1 MDERFQTEVAGLK
14 RSWMRHDRATL
25 REYLVRD
32 VEDPRINVQSIL
44 TRHFLIRAL
53 LGERF
58 AAVMQQELHF
68 ALLMN
73 WLLKLRKAPAGSCQL
88 DGVLDALLQ
97 DRSNAG
103 GLEIPPFL
111 SETFAAPATANYLY
125 DLLSWAAVQTADVPI
140 SDDVMST
147 FQTIWRELLG
157 REHSERI
164 SVLEPACGSANDY
177 RFIDS
182 YGIARLTNY
191 AGFDLCEKNIC
202 NAEQMFPAIRFE
214 VGNILDIDAPDKVF
228 DYCFV
233 HDLFEHLSIEA
244 MELAVAEVC
253 RVTRLGICI
262 GFFNMHDGDEHI
274 VKRVNDY
281 HWNKLSLARTKALFQ
296 QQGASVDAIHIDA
309 FLSSRFG
316 YRSYHNPGAYTFIVR
331 M

>member
-14 RSWMRHDRATL
+14 RSWMRHDRDTL

-44 TRHFLIRAL
+44 TRHFLIRCL
-53 LGERF
+53 FGERF
-58 AAVMQQELHF
+58 SAVMQQELRF

-73 WLLKLRKAPAGSCQL
+73 RVLKLLKAPATKVNC
-88 DGVLDALLQ
+88 
-97 DRSNAG
+97 
-103 GLEIPPFL
+103 IC
-111 SETFAAPATANYLY
+111 
-125 DLLSWAAVQTADVPI
+125 DLLSWAAVETVDVPI
-140 SDDVMST
+140 PNDVMNT
-147 FQTIWRELLG
+147 FQAIWRQLLG
-157 REHSERI
+157 RERSERI

-182 YGIARLTNY
+182 YGIARLINY

-214 VGNILDIDAPDKVF
+214 VGNILDIDAPDNAV
-228 DYCFV
+228 DYCFI

-244 MELAVAEVC
+244 MELAISEVC
-253 RVTRLGICI
+253 RVTRRGICI

-274 VKRVNDY
+274 VKCVNDY
-281 HWNKLSLARTKALFQ
+281 HWNKLSLAKTKALFER
-296 QQGASVDAIHIDA
+296 QGASVDAIRIDA

-316 YRSYHNPGAYTFIVR
+316 YRAYHNPGAYTFIAR
-331 M
+331 I

>member
-14 RSWMRHDRATL
+14 RSWMRHDRDTL

-44 TRHFLIRAL
+44 TRHFLIQAL
-53 LGERF
+53 FGERF
-58 AAVMQQELHF
+58 SAVMQQELRF

-73 WLLKLRKAPAGSCQL
+73 WLLKRRKAPATSRQL

-97 DRSNAG
+97 GNKQVAG
-103 GLEIPPFL
+103 LDIPQFL
-111 SETFAAPATANYLY
+111 FETFAGPANADYLC
-125 DLLSWAAVQTADVPI
+125 DVLSWAAAETAGGPI
-140 SDDVMST
+140 PQYLMNT
-147 FQTIWRELLG
+147 FQAIWRQLLG
-157 REHSERI
+157 RERSERI

-182 YGIARLTNY
+182 YGIASLLDYT
-191 AGFDLCEKNIC
+191 GFDLCEKNIR
-202 NAEQMFPAIRFE
+202 NAEQMFPEIPFE
-214 VGNILDIDAPDKVF
+214 VGNILDIDAPDKVV
-228 DYCFV
+228 DCCFI

-253 RVTRLGICI
+253 RVTRRGICI

-281 HWNKLSLARTKALFQ
+281 HWNKLSLARAKALFER
-296 QQGASVDAIHIDA
+296 QGAFVDAIHIDA

-316 YRSYHNPGAYTFIVR
+316 YRAYHNRGAYTFIVR
-331 M
+331 I